1 MRGSAIVLGLMLASP
16 LAAQVPANSV
26 QQRFDAARAKLD
38 ANDVE
43 GALAELKAL
52 ESFIKGQPKVNET
65 NLAVTRA
72 QQADALVKLG
82 RGPEAKP
89 VLRLALEGQ
98 ALAKP
103 ALFPVRDNSRLLLAN
118 VLEGELDHAAADAEY
133 LRLAQETAQPIT
145 RTVALM
151 GAARTEMFTDADS
164 ALRHIDEALA
174 IAEKDPSVGKGE
186 LANVLGLKG
195 RILINGGHYVDARA
209 LLVRAVSLR
218 GGLTEKV
225 FQQDVALR
233 ADAAIA
239 MLKLGQSEEARK
251 YLAYT
256 GAGRTEVQLEVPT
269 EMPLPSCGGLEGLE
283 PDDSAVVEFT
293 ILDTGQVVS
302 PRPVYASKQ
311 GEMAYVFA
319 RALSQWSWNPDNASK
334 VKPFFR
340 LSTRVELRCSNKTQR
355 PPMTVQFEQEIAGWL
370 TGKGVKAIDGDSD
383 AARAPELKQRLA
395 ASSPQSPER
404 LAVLWWLMRN
414 GTIEGRDRLRY
425 AVEAMKLAPVLGAP
439 RALEFVLALDHADIW
454 ANENSDTWKG
464 KAAKLLESY
473 EAVRSR
479 PEFADPVMQAILG
492 LQIGQAAGT
501 LGQRDSE
508 QAALLGVTQESGLS
522 DKNPLKAAALVQL
535 ANIYAAAKQPEQAA
549 AVYARTGLSAQQCA
563 LVDGGPVMLQSGTG
577 RFPDD
582 AFRWGFEGW
591 TSLEYDVA
599 ADGSTRNARAVAAFP
614 PRVFAQAS
622 ENLAR
627 TVRYRVSYRPEGD
640 LACTAMNRRI
650 RFSIPN

>member
-151 GAARTEMFTDADS
+151 GAARTEMFTDANS

-355 PPMTVQFEQEIAGWL
+355 PPMTVQFEQEIADWL

-439 RALEFVLALDHADIW
+439 RALDFVLALDHADIW

-473 EAVRSR
+473 EAVRAK

-508 QAALLGVTQESGLS
+508 QAALLGVTQKSGLS
-522 DKNPLKAAALVQL
+522 DKNPLKVAALVQL